1 MVEWF
6 LSVRD
11 KCCLFCSFRSL
22 KKKLTKVHAMQMKKI
37 SETVNRVVSKT
48 VNVSLIY
55 RFLHRFQV
63 KKHVIVLPSKL
74 LSLKLRVIY
83 LMELAFKTRSLKD
96 RKLELNWWQLSWRIS
111 LIRFKQFWHR
121 AILKQQRVLKT
132 STMP

>member
-1 MVEWF
+1 
-6 LSVRD
+6 
-11 KCCLFCSFRSL
+11 
-22 KKKLTKVHAMQMKKI
+22 MQMKKI

-96 RKLELNWWQLSWRIS
+96 RKLELN
-111 LIRFKQFWHR
+111 
-121 AILKQQRVLKT
+121 
-132 STMP
+132 

>member
-1 MVEWF
+1 MIFVGQGQM
-6 LSVRD
+6 LSV
-11 KCCLFCSFRSL
+11 LFFSVVDQGPRN
-22 KKKLTKVHAMQMKKI
+22 ANEKI

-96 RKLELNWWQLSWRIS
+96 RKLELN
-111 LIRFKQFWHR
+111 
-121 AILKQQRVLKT
+121 
-132 STMP
+132 

>member
-1 MVEWF
+1 MIF
-6 LSVRD
+6 IGQGQMLSV
-11 KCCLFCSFRSL
+11 LFFSVA
-22 KKKLTKVHAMQMKKI
+22 KKKVDQGPRNANEKI
-37 SETVNRVVSKT
+37 SITVNRVVSKT

-96 RKLELNWWQLSWRIS
+96 RKLELN
-111 LIRFKQFWHR
+111 
-121 AILKQQRVLKT
+121 
-132 STMP
+132 

>member
-1 MVEWF
+1 MIFVGQGQM
-6 LSVRD
+6 LSV
-11 KCCLFCSFRSL
+11 LFFSVA
-22 KKKLTKVHAMQMKKI
+22 KKKVYQGPRNANEKI
-37 SETVNRVVSKT
+37 SITVNRVVSKT